1 MYKKIA
7 TAAVAATALL
17 SAPAAKSQANLTAQ
31 TAGPGTV
38 VHLAPTALAEYAGAR
53 GVANIQLKDG
63 QTTTDYLLA
72 TAEGKSDIAAGPFIL
87 PFLLGLGAGPYAN
100 IGKEEGAELA
110 ANVRLLYPYTLGV
123 FYLHAYD
130 AKGISGWDDLAGRK
144 VLNGP
149 PTGGATANSR
159 NLIRV
164 FSGLKPDTDYESVTV
179 NWGQAAATVVD
190 GTADAALIP
199 EFFPSGR
206 ITQASAAGAMTAYS
220 MPKDIFESEAAQ
232 KLLNKPGSTSYEIS
246 VSEVQAGL
254 GDSWTVLSEDDTF
267 RGMAVVGGDM
277 VNASMDDELAYQLVK
292 AHIENLDD
300 IKAKAPFAA
309 YANFGVLDV
318 EVAGLCGANP
328 LKFHSG
334 AVRAWEEAGFNV
346 PDCAKP

>member
-1 MYKKIA
+1 MFKNIA
-7 TAAVAATALL
+7 TVAFVTATMLSATAGY
-17 SAPAAKSQANLTAQ
+17 SQANLTAE

-38 VHLAPTALAEYAGAR
+38 VHLAPTALAEYAGER

-72 TAEGKSDIAAGPFIL
+72 TAEGKTDIAAGPFIL
-87 PFLLGLGAGPYAN
+87 PFLLERGAGPYAN
-100 IGKEEGAELA
+100 IGKEKGAELA
-110 ANVRLLYPYTLGV
+110 ANIRLLYPYTLGV

-130 AKGISGWDDLAGRK
+130 SKGISGWDDLAGRK
-144 VLNGP
+144 ILNGP

-164 FSGLKPDTDYESVTV
+164 FAGLKPDTDYESVTV

-199 EFFPSGR
+199 ELFPSGR
-206 ITQASAAGAMTAYS
+206 ITQESAAGAMTAYS
-220 MPKDIFESEAAQ
+220 LPKAIFESESAQ
-232 KLLNKPGSTSYEIS
+232 KLLTKPGSTAYEVP

-254 GDSWTVLSEDDTF
+254 GDGWTVLSEDDTF

-292 AHIENLDD
+292 AHIENLDA

-309 YANFGVLDV
+309 YANFGVVDAN
-318 EVAGLCGANP
+318 VAGLCGPNP
-328 LKFHSG
+328 VRFHPG
-334 AVRAWEEAGFNV
+334 AVRAWEEAGNPV